1 MTEQSLLTRPSEFVG
16 AERRTLPQGIAYA
29 HAAAVIGLCLFA
41 SVVPSPLYRSYAARW
56 HFSPL
61 TLTLI
66 FATYAFGVLAALLLA
81 GRVSDQVGR
90 RPVLLVSLATLMV
103 SAVLYIAADATP
115 WLFLARGV
123 QGVATGAAISTASAA
138 LLDLH
143 ARRDPVSVGLTN
155 GVASATGLG
164 IGSLVSSALVQA
176 GVAPRTL
183 PYVVVLVL
191 LAVALAGAYWMPEP
205 VLDRSA
211 FRLTPQR
218 PAVPAG
224 IRHAFLLAGLA
235 TLSSWS
241 IAGLFF
247 SIGAQL
253 PDELFHTTNVILGA
267 IAGVVLGLGGALSQ
281 LLFHRATPWL
291 GASAGSIGLAAGVV
305 LIVVATAAGS
315 GTAFIL
321 GTLLAGFGF
330 GVAFLGGLRQLV
342 VMIPP
347 EHRAAVMAAFYVV
360 AYASLSLP
368 AVIAGLV
375 VTHLGLD
382 TTFEI
387 FGSIVAGI
395 ALIVA
400 IEAWRTRPVLIPDR
414 AIPSPVLGDP
424 ITRPGKQAH

>member
-1 MTEQSLLTRPSEFVG
+1 V
-16 AERRTLPQGIAYA
+16 
-29 HAAAVIGLCLFA
+29 
-41 SVVPSPLYRSYAARW
+41 
-56 HFSPL
+56 
-61 TLTLI
+61 
-66 FATYAFGVLAALLLA
+66 
-81 GRVSDQVGR
+81 
-90 RPVLLVSLATLMV
+90 
-103 SAVLYIAADATP
+103 
-115 WLFLARGV
+115 ARGV
-123 QGVATGAAISTASAA
+123 QGIATGAAISTASAA

-164 IGSLVSSALVQA
+164 LGSLVSAALVQA

-205 VLDRSA
+205 VHDRSA

-218 PAVPAG
+218 PRVPAG
-224 IRHAFLLAGLA
+224 IRHPFLLASLA

-253 PDELFHTTNVILGA
+253 PDELFRSTNVILGA

-281 LLFHRATPWL
+281 LVFHRATPWL
-291 GASAGSIGLAAGVV
+291 GASAGSIGLAAGVA

-315 GTAFIL
+315 GTAFVL
-321 GTLLAGFGF
+321 GSLLASFGF

-342 VMIPP
+342 VTIPP

-400 IEAWRTRPVLIPDR
+400 IEAWRTRPVLLPDR
-414 AIPSPVLGDP
+414 AIPSPG
-424 ITRPGKQAH
+424 TG

>member
-1 MTEQSLLTRPSEFVG
+1 MTEQSLQTRRSEFVG
-16 AERRTLPQGIAYA
+16 TERRTLPNGIAYA

-41 SVVPSPLYRSYAARW
+41 SVVPSPLYRSYAVRW

-103 SAVLYIAADATP
+103 SSVLYIAADATA

-123 QGVATGAAISTASAA
+123 QGIATGAAISTASAA

-143 ARRDPVSVGLTN
+143 TRRDPVGVGLMN

-164 IGSLVSSALVQA
+164 LGSLVSSALVQA
-176 GVAPRTL
+176 GAAPYTL

-205 VLDRSA
+205 VLDRSG
-211 FRLTPQR
+211 FTLTPQR
-218 PAVPAG
+218 PRVPAG

-253 PDELFHTTNVILGA
+253 PDELFGTANVILGA

-291 GASAGSIGLAAGVV
+291 GASAGSIGLAAGMV

-315 GTAFIL
+315 GTAFVV

-342 VMIPP
+342 VVIPP

-395 ALIVA
+395 ALIAAV
-400 IEAWRTRPVLIPDR
+400 EAWRTRPVLVPDR
-414 AIPSPVLGDP
+414 TISSPRTG
-424 ITRPGKQAH
+424 

>member
-1 MTEQSLLTRPSEFVG
+1 MTEQPLLTRPSEFVG
-16 AERRTLPQGIAYA
+16 TERRTLPQGIAYA

-41 SVVPSPLYRSYAARW
+41 SVVPSPLYRAYALRW

-81 GRVSDQVGR
+81 GRISDQVGR
-90 RPVLLVSLATLMV
+90 RPVLLVSLATLMM
-103 SAVLYIAADATP
+103 SSVLYVAADATA

-123 QGVATGAAISTASAA
+123 QGIATGAAISTASAA

-143 ARRDPVSVGLTN
+143 ARRDPVSVGLMN

-164 IGSLVSSALVQA
+164 TGSLVSSALVQA

-224 IRHAFLLAGLA
+224 IRHAFLLASLA

-253 PDELFHTTNVILGA
+253 PDELFRTTNVILGA

-291 GASAGSIGLAAGVV
+291 CASAGSTGLAAGMV

-315 GTAFIL
+315 GTAFVL

-342 VMIPP
+342 VRIPP
-347 EHRAAVMAAFYVV
+347 DHRAAVMAAFYVV

-400 IEAWRTRPVLIPDR
+400 IEAWRTRPVLVPDR
-414 AIPSPVLGDP
+414 TIPSPVSGDP
-424 ITRPGKQAH
+424 ITRSGRQAR

>member
-387 FGSIVAGI
+387 FGGIVAGI
-395 ALIVA
+395 ALLVA
-400 IEAWRTRPVLIPDR
+400 IEAWRMRPVLIR
-414 AIPSPVLGDP
+414 
-424 ITRPGKQAH
+424 TRSG

>member
-1 MTEQSLLTRPSEFVG
+1 MSEQSLLTHPSELVG
-16 AERRTLPQGIAYA
+16 TERRTLPYGIAYA
-29 HAAAVIGLCLFA
+29 HSAAVIGLCLFA
-41 SVVPSPLYRSYAARW
+41 SVVPSPLYRSYALRW

-90 RPVLLVSLATLMV
+90 RPVLLASLATLMM
-103 SAVLYIAADATP
+103 SSLLYIAADATP
-115 WLFLARGV
+115 WLFVARGV

-164 IGSLVSSALVQA
+164 VGSLVSSALVQA
-176 GVAPRTL
+176 DVAPRVL

-191 LAVALAGAYWMPEP
+191 LAIALAGAYWMPEP
-205 VLDRSA
+205 VLERSR

-218 PAVPAG
+218 PRVPAG
-224 IRHAFLLAGLA
+224 IRRAFLLAGLA

-267 IAGVVLGLGGALSQ
+267 IAGVLLGLGGAISQ
-281 LLFHRATPWL
+281 LLF
-291 GASAGSIGLAAGVV
+291 
-305 LIVVATAAGS
+305 
-315 GTAFIL
+315 
-321 GTLLAGFGF
+321 
-330 GVAFLGGLRQLV
+330 
-342 VMIPP
+342 
-347 EHRAAVMAAFYVV
+347 
-360 AYASLSLP
+360 
-368 AVIAGLV
+368 
-375 VTHLGLD
+375 
-382 TTFEI
+382 
-387 FGSIVAGI
+387 
-395 ALIVA
+395 
-400 IEAWRTRPVLIPDR
+400 
-414 AIPSPVLGDP
+414 
-424 ITRPGKQAH
+424 